1 MPSYSFIP
9 LIASLP
15 FWRRGSA
22 LVFALALQLTG
33 CDNEPVSRHVPPRP
47 VMTTEVSAGNHGGQT
62 LMTGEI
68 LPHEETIIGFRT
80 DGRMV
85 KRLTDV
91 GQSVV
96 AGQVL
101 AELDDTDLCNQYRS
115 AQAVVQEAGASVRLA
130 EINLRRMTL
139 LAPQGAVARVQL
151 DEARTNRDTATAKL
165 QSAQAD
171 LSSATDRLGYAR
183 LVSPVTGVV
192 TTVSAGPGQVVT
204 TGQEILR
211 VAQSGARDAVFSVP
225 GALADTLKQQ
235 QTLTLRMAD
244 NPSVSVTGTLRDISP
259 QADTQ
264 TRTWRVRYDLENAP
278 AVMAMGATVTG
289 SLPMGGSDVFQVPA
303 SALTRKEQKPAVF
316 VVDTDKTRLRLT
328 PVDIAAYMTDSVL
341 IRKGLTAGEQVVT
354 AGVSQLRDGENV
366 LTEDQK

>member
-1 MPSYSFIP
+1 
-9 LIASLP
+9 
-15 FWRRGSA
+15 
-22 LVFALALQLTG
+22 
-33 CDNEPVSRHVPPRP
+33 
-47 VMTTEVSAGNHGGQT
+47 
-62 LMTGEI
+62 MTGEI

-101 AELDDTDLCNQYRS
+101 AELDDTDLRNQYRS
-115 AQAVVQEAGASVRLA
+115 AQAAVQEAEASARLA

-171 LSSATDRLGYAR
+171 LSSAADRLGYAR
-183 LVSPVTGVV
+183 LLSPVTGVV

-225 GALADTLKQQ
+225 GL
-235 QTLTLRMAD
+235 
-244 NPSVSVTGTLRDISP
+244 
-259 QADTQ
+259 
-264 TRTWRVRYDLENAP
+264 W
-278 AVMAMGATVTG
+278 
-289 SLPMGGSDVFQVPA
+289 
-303 SALTRKEQKPAVF
+303 
-316 VVDTDKTRLRLT
+316 LT
-328 PVDIAAYMTDSVL
+328 P
-341 IRKGLTAGEQVVT
+341 
-354 AGVSQLRDGENV
+354 
-366 LTEDQK
+366 

>member
-1 MPSYSFIP
+1 M
-9 LIASLP
+9 
-15 FWRRGSA
+15 
-22 LVFALALQLTG
+22 
-33 CDNEPVSRHVPPRP
+33 
-47 VMTTEVSAGNHGGQT
+47 
-62 LMTGEI
+62 
-68 LPHEETIIGFRT
+68 
-80 DGRMV
+80 
-85 KRLTDV
+85 
-91 GQSVV
+91 V

-101 AELDDTDLCNQYRS
+101 AELDDTDLCNQCRS
-115 AQAVVQEAGASVRLA
+115 AQAAVQEAEASVRLA
-130 EINLRRMTL
+130 EINLRRMTQ

-183 LVSPVTGVV
+183 LVSPVTGGG
-192 TTVSAGPGQVVT
+192 TTASAGPGQVVT

-278 AVMAMGATVTG
+278 AIMAMGATVTG
-289 SLPMGGSDVFQVPA
+289 SLPPGGSDVFQVPT
-303 SALTRKEQKPAVF
+303 SADEKRTEAGSVRGGHRQKSPAPDTR
-316 VVDTDKTRLRLT
+316 
-328 PVDIAAYMTDSVL
+328 
-341 IRKGLTAGEQVVT
+341 
-354 AGVSQLRDGENV
+354 
-366 LTEDQK
+366 

>member
-1 MPSYSFIP
+1 
-9 LIASLP
+9 
-15 FWRRGSA
+15 
-22 LVFALALQLTG
+22 
-33 CDNEPVSRHVPPRP
+33 
-47 VMTTEVSAGNHGGQT
+47 
-62 LMTGEI
+62 MTGEI

-101 AELDDTDLCNQYRS
+101 AELDDTDLRNQYRS
-115 AQAVVQEAGASVRLA
+115 AQAAVQEAEASARLA

-171 LSSATDRLGYAR
+171 LSSAADRLGYAR
-183 LVSPVTGVV
+183 LLSPVTGVV

-289 SLPMGGSDVFQVPA
+289 SLPLGGSEVFQVPA

-316 VVDTDKTRLRLT
+316 VVDTGKNRLRLT

-366 LTEDQK
+366 LTENQK

>member
-9 LIASLP
+9 LIASLL

-171 LSSATDRLGYAR
+171 LSSAADRLGYAR
-183 LVSPVTGVV
+183 LLSPVTGVV

-264 TRTWRVRYDLENAP
+264 TRPGGY
-278 AVMAMGATVTG
+278 AMT
-289 SLPMGGSDVFQVPA
+289 
-303 SALTRKEQKPAVF
+303 
-316 VVDTDKTRLRLT
+316 LRMH
-328 PVDIAAYMTDSVL
+328 P
-341 IRKGLTAGEQVVT
+341 R
-354 AGVSQLRDGENV
+354 
-366 LTEDQK
+366 